1 MVEICLAA
9 IRLHYLY
16 ASDVSYHLKD
26 FTIHNL
32 RPKITSTSFDWL
44 HLLLFP
50 SFYGLLFFLE
60 NGFSLKEAR
69 P

>member
-44 HLLLFP
+44 HLLLFH
-50 SFYGLLFFLE
+50 LFMVCFSSLQT
-60 NGFSLKEAR
+60 NSLKEAR